1 MKYIVQELYCVVGN
15 CLCSELFY
23 TQLMTLMLYNSN
35 AVGLNIICF
44 VLVLHIAQITL
55 TPRHGN
61 MLGGTGVFVTGVCL
75 EPDDRVLCHF
85 DNTPAFGF
93 EIISDSLIL
102 CVSPVL
108 NKIGAVSFELVVAK
122 TSIQEFSR
130 VTFESTFYSGKISIS

>member
-1 MKYIVQELYCVVGN
+1 MQRIILHTYNV
-15 CLCSELFY
+15 SEAIY
-23 TQLMTLMLYNSN
+23 SN
-35 AVGLNIICF
+35 TVGLNIICF

-61 MLGGTGVFVTGVCL
+61 MLGGTGVIVTGVCL

-85 DNTPAFGF
+85 DNTPALGF

-122 TSIQEFSR
+122 TSIREFF
-130 VTFESTFYSGKISIS
+130 TFESTFYSGKISIS